1 MHREKEKEKYK
12 KKASGRDVYWLHRRN
27 ESINDILYIYPR
39 NQDVHHP
46 AAGWLRA
53 TCGAFERFTCS
64 ADINGYRYIT
74 NRHWRRN
81 NGSHVVWQLA
91 RVYRPTHTH
100 IHGRSIVAAAAS
112 SPISLFTHS
121 RFLSYNVWFLF
132 LLFPTSTKLNKDWW
146 VDVLR
151 YRLLGCCCVGS
162 LCRLVSGYSVVAHG
176 GGTNQGKNRD
186 SNKGHIQSRFPN
198 RLVLLPPFLLS

>member
-1 MHREKEKEKYK
+1 MPVNIIITTIWWHLISIEYLICISQEEDDESNGSREVKENKERKKSKFVLERTSQEKKEKSNQLCTERKRKKNIK

-81 NGSHVVWQLA
+81 NGSHVV
-91 RVYRPTHTH
+91 
-100 IHGRSIVAAAAS
+100 
-112 SPISLFTHS
+112 
-121 RFLSYNVWFLF
+121 
-132 LLFPTSTKLNKDWW
+132 
-146 VDVLR
+146 
-151 YRLLGCCCVGS
+151 
-162 LCRLVSGYSVVAHG
+162 
-176 GGTNQGKNRD
+176 
-186 SNKGHIQSRFPN
+186 
-198 RLVLLPPFLLS
+198 